1 MSRKYM
7 PPEDIEK
14 KSMEIIEKEMGEI
27 DCSFEQKQIVK
38 RVIHTTVDID
48 FGRSLIFHPQ
58 AIEVGLMAIKSGK
71 TIITDVHMVKAGIR
85 AYDLKR
91 FGNKILCFFDKDK
104 KSPETNEAD
113 IPRSVISMRKA
124 EKFMDGSIIAIG
136 NAPTALFELVDM
148 VKAKKVSPAL
158 IIGIPVGFVGAAES
172 KEELQGQK
180 DIPYITNSGR
190 RGGSTVA
197 CAIVNALIK
206 LVNNGI

>member
-1 MSRKYM
+1 MSRTYM

-27 DCSFEQKQIVK
+27 DCSFEQKQIIK
-38 RVIHTTVDID
+38 RVIHTTVDVD

-58 AIEVGLMAIKSGK
+58 AIEAGLRAIKSGK

-104 KSPETNEAD
+104 KSPEVDEAD

-148 VKAKKVSPAL
+148 IKAGKVRPAL

-180 DIPYITNSGR
+180 NIPYITNSGR

-206 LVNNGI
+206 LAIR

>member
-1 MSRKYM
+1 MSRTYM

-14 KSMEIIEKEMGEI
+14 KSMEIIEREMGEI
-27 DCSFEQKQIVK
+27 DCSFEQKQIIK

-58 AIEVGLMAIKSGK
+58 AIETGLRAIKSGK

-104 KSPETNEAD
+104 KSPEENEAD

-124 EKFMDGSIIAIG
+124 EKFIDGSIIAIG

-148 VKAKKVSPAL
+148 IKAGKASPAL

-172 KEELQGQK
+172 KKELQGQK

-206 LVNNGI
+206 LVNNRI

>member
-1 MSRKYM
+1 MSRTYM
-7 PPEDIEK
+7 KPEDIEK
-14 KSMEIIEKEMGEI
+14 KSMEIIEREMGKF
-27 DCSFEQKQIVK
+27 DGSFEQKQVVK
-38 RVIHTTVDID
+38 RVIHATVDID
-48 FGRSLIFHPQ
+48 FGKSLIFHSDAVQ
-58 AIEVGLMAIKSGK
+58 TGLRAIREGK

-91 FGNKILCFFDKDK
+91 FDNKILCFFDRDK
-104 KSPETNEAD
+104 KLPEAGEVD

-148 VKAKKVSPAL
+148 VKAGKVRPAL

-172 KEELQGQK
+172 KEELQGQ

-206 LVNNGI
+206 LTIK